1 MRLTPGVGDVSG
13 GAEGGVGPVAVFLLP
28 MLGNSIFVTDSVV
41 NVYREIG

>member
-28 MLGNSIFVTDSVV
+28 MLENSLSSVV